1 MIWEQLPRLHPN
13 LSECSHEWI
22 QLICFQ
28 LTNSYNVRHSVRV
41 LNPKEEC
48 NQRSPIFPNR
58 TPGRQPS
65 ISHGCK
71 VVGST
76 FFALK
81 IPKTSQNCSWKLN
94 STEHVW
100 IWVKCD
106 NSALIV
112 LGATFSS
119 GFFSFFFSP
128 VLERKMRI
136 SPLRLSQADQRKH
149 LLLQAANNY
158 PSGVALYTLLHT
170 VLSVYRQKSRPEL
183 LRFAAPLWTTRTA
196 PAEVWLSSNDFVFVS
211 LHCDCWE
218 ISTYFGDSEMLL
230 VV

>member
-13 LSECSHEWI
+13 MSECSHEWI

-136 SPLRLSQADQRKH
+136 SPPPSLAGGSAKTPASAGCKQLPRRSRSVYSPAH
-149 LLLQAANNY
+149 GAVCLQAEK
-158 PSGVALYTLLHT
+158 PSRTPALRCAT
-170 VLSVYRQKSRPEL
+170 V
-183 LRFAAPLWTTRTA
+183 
-196 PAEVWLSSNDFVFVS
+196 D
-211 LHCDCWE
+211 D
-218 ISTYFGDSEMLL
+218 
-230 VV
+230 